1 MIPIITLL
9 GRPNVG
15 KSTLFNRMTGRQNV
29 LVAKIPNLT
38 RDRQYGHM
46 TIRDQTFMIVDT
58 GGIDEINKRFSEE
71 DMLYKEI
78 GAQVFQAIEEA
89 HLILLIVDARVGIM
103 PGDIYLTKIVKAK
116 KKILYSSE

>member
-15 KSTLFNRMTGRQNV
+15 KSTLFNRMTGRNV
-29 LVAKIPNLT
+29 LVANIPNLT

-58 GGIDEINKRFSEE
+58 GGIDEINKGFSEK

-78 GAQVFQAIEEA
+78 GAQVFQAIEQA

-116 KKILYSSE
+116 KKISL

>member
-1 MIPIITLL
+1 MIPIITLV

-29 LVAKIPNLT
+29 LVANIPNLT
-38 RDRQYGHM
+38 RDRQYGYM
-46 TIRDQTFMIVDT
+46 TIRNQTFMIVDT

-78 GAQVFQAIEEA
+78 FSQVLKGIEQA

-116 KKILYSSE
+116 KKISL